1 MFADP
6 QCYLYD
12 EDNDPA
18 ISSLRYFDYRY
29 LRFFYHPLQD
39 KFCLLNGWKDPGW
52 ENVKVMRGGLDADD
66 RDSREQIFGSNIVDI
81 KQKSVPQLLIDE
93 VSGFLS
99 IGVLGQFSLFKKKAF
114 HPFYMFQVASL
125 VLWSLDEY
133 YYYAV
138 CIFLI
143 SFFSIS
149 ATVIETKSVWLF
161 ILKQDVTNCGCS

>member
-1 MFADP
+1 MQDQWNQFATYEVSSQIYGRPISTVFADP

-99 IGVLGQFSLFKKKAF
+99 IGVLGQFSLFKKRPSIHSTCSRSPVLSSGLWTNITTMLF
-114 HPFYMFQVASL
+114 VYSL
-125 VLWSLDEY
+125 Y
-133 YYYAV
+133 H
-138 CIFLI
+138 
-143 SFFSIS
+143 FS
-149 ATVIETKSVWLF
+149 A
-161 ILKQDVTNCGCS
+161 